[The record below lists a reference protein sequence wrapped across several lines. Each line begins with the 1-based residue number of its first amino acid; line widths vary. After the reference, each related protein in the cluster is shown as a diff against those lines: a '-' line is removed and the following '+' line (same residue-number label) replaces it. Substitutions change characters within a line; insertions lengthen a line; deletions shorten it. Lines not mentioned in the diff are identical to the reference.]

1 MALRLNYKEIYN
13 TLTSTKH
20 KNKKIVFNPYTI
32 VIFYSYHVII
42 PIILILFNIP
52 YINNN
57 QNTLVR
63 FILWYIFFY
72 VILYYFVKIDPGNV
86 KNYSNNYFPL
96 LNLIEDYDINID
108 DYCPICE
115 IKHSERS
122 KHCYICNTCIDNFDH
137 HCIWMG
143 KCVGKNNNHLFY
155 FIQFL
160 LLFEFVYNIIVCLE
174 SLQNEKIPFLNYK
187 GIYSFYNKEILMIK
201 YIITIFN
208 IIIGIFGTYII
219 YPLIKFYINV
229 LIKEKEEK
237 KNKKKND
244 NDDSI
249 NNFKFYKQSNIN
261 INELENENDSLLV

>member
-1 MALRLNYKEIYN
+1 
-13 TLTSTKH
+13 
-20 KNKKIVFNPYTI
+20 
-32 VIFYSYHVII
+32 
-42 PIILILFNIP
+42 
-52 YINNN
+52 
-57 QNTLVR
+57 
-63 FILWYIFFY
+63 
-72 VILYYFVKIDPGNV
+72 
-86 KNYSNNYFPL
+86 
-96 LNLIEDYDINID
+96 
-108 DYCPICE
+108 
-115 IKHSERS
+115 
-122 KHCYICNTCIDNFDH
+122 
-137 HCIWMG
+137 MG

-261 INELENENDSLLV
+261 INELENENDSILV